1 MSKLGDNPL
10 FSNDDIDL
18 IKQAEKQIPRTTTRV
33 YTTDPTLEDYTRM
46 TFIVKKE
53 LLDKL
58 RDYAYTE
65 RLDLKQAINIALESF
80 LNDKNDLLKAPEKP
94 KQTRTKRG

>member
-1 MSKLGDNPL
+1 MSKLGNNPL
-10 FSNDDIDL
+10 FSNDDIKT
-18 IKQAEKQIPRTTTRV
+18 IKQAN
-33 YTTDPTLEDYTRM
+33 TDPTLDEYTRM

-65 RLDLKQAINIALESF
+65 RIDLKEAINTALDSF
-80 LNDKNDLLKAPEKP
+80 LKNKKDLLKAPERP

>member
-1 MSKLGDNPL
+1 MSKLSNNPL
-10 FSNDDIDL
+10 FSEEDIKT
-18 IKQAEKQIPRTTTRV
+18 IKKATA
-33 YTTDPTLEDYTRM
+33 DPTLDEYTRM

-65 RLDLKQAINIALESF
+65 RVDLKQAINTALEVF
-80 LNDKNDLLKAPEKP
+80 LTDKTDLLKAPERP
-94 KQTRTKRG
+94 RQTRTKKG